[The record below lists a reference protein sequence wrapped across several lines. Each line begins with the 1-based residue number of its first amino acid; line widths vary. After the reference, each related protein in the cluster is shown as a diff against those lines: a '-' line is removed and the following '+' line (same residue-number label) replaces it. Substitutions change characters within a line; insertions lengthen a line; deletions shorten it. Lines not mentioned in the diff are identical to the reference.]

1 MASLLA
7 YDNKVVRSG
16 GLDWIV
22 GVDEVGRGAFAGP
35 VVAAAVAI
43 PCRLLPK
50 LRHRS
55 WSKLVNDSKRLNA
68 GRREAIES
76 ACSRALASRELFR
89 GIGRAESTEIDAV
102 NILQATREAM
112 IRAIRDLVSQTIPD
126 GLVLPSAG
134 HISEKKQSMLW
145 DWMDGPAA
153 NSRILIDGR
162 PFRSFPYAHEGV
174 VGGDGKSFCIALA
187 SILAKVHRDR
197 LMAALPSARVFGWES
212 NKGYGTESHR
222 SLIRVHGLDP
232 QHRLSFVAEDRWQ
245 RDPDDRQIECF

>member
-22 GVDEVGRGAFAGP
+22 GVDEVGRGALAGP

-43 PCRLLPK
+43 PCQLLPK

-68 GRREAIES
+68 VRREAIES
-76 ACSRALASRELFR
+76 ACSRALVDRELFR

-112 IRAIRDLVSQTIPD
+112 IRAIRDLASQAIPD
-126 GLVLPSAG
+126 GLVLPPAG
-134 HISEKKQSMLW
+134 QVPGKKQSMLW

-197 LMAALPSARVFGWES
+197 LMAAMPSAQVFGWES